1 MAKESSAHT
10 SVCHGGDQSSEES
23 GWTIYFE
30 DFLNNHHPTNQP
42 PTSFSSFPLSPDQSY
57 PVADAAS
64 SVVDHKLLENHDGA
78 AMDPR
83 FSCKDHINLFKKRKM
98 IYELLVD
105 DEALE
110 DTASSPVNSPK
121 VCDSNYFSKNPR
133 HKGKPI
139 TPQNS
144 TCRVEEDSL
153 LSASLMR
160 RGVPRKPSN
169 NPLLKM

>member
-78 AMDPR
+78 AMDPG

-98 IYELLVD
+98 IYELLVHERRETGD
-105 DEALE
+105 LIGIGSEYTELKKRGLCLVPF
-110 DTASSPVNSPK
+110 SMIL
-121 VCDSNYFSKNPR
+121 NYMD
-133 HKGKPI
+133 
-139 TPQNS
+139 Q
-144 TCRVEEDSL
+144 
-153 LSASLMR
+153 
-160 RGVPRKPSN
+160 
-169 NPLLKM
+169 